1 MLKQTNNSRLNLKK
15 TGEKVERFLGE
26 PNTIVFFFDEGRF
39 GIRSTLTRVWA
50 KKGEPL
56 NVKIKQGYQS
66 FYMYSAVSPHTGDD
80 FSLILPQINTEMMDI
95 YLSELSKAYDNHRI
109 LLIMDQAGWHKS
121 KELDIPQNI
130 EIEFLP
136 PYSPELNPVERLWK
150 WIKKEAV
157 HNKIFDTLEQLM
169 ESLMNVYPKL
179 SPKKFVSLCAC
190 SYL

>member
-1 MLKQTNNSRLNLKK
+1 M
-15 TGEKVERFLGE
+15 
-26 PNTIVFFFDEGRF
+26 
-39 GIRSTLTRVWA
+39 WA
-50 KKGEPL
+50 KKGTPL

-80 FSLILPQINTEMMDI
+80 FSLILPKVNTEMMNI
-95 YLSELSKAYDNHRI
+95 FLEELSKAYSEYTI

-121 KELDIPQNI
+121 KELNIPPNI
-130 EIEFLP
+130 QIEFLP

-157 HNKIFDTLEQLM
+157 HNKVFATLEQLM
-169 ESLMNVYPKL
+169 ESVINEYQKL
-179 SPKKFVSLCAC
+179 SQEKFARLCAC